1 MENLDWDLEE
11 DDMAIPLTD
20 EAEEEKEKAVTHE
33 GNKPSPIPD
42 YPKLD
47 LMVATP
53 QIKDK
58 PIVIE
63 DTPPRKPKKNCISAQ
78 LLAEP
83 SGDVADLLPASLRS
97 IVQAASKLPSIEAPR
112 SRKVCKRPAAEMEG
126 NDKDSMPMMDTKT
139 VDPPKEPAAP
149 AKAKIQKK
157 KDDDKKNACKE
168 SAKKCVVFF
177 KK

>member
-20 EAEEEKEKAVTHE
+20 EAEEETEKAVTHE

-53 QIKDK
+53 QIKEK

-63 DTPPRKPKKNCISAQ
+63 DTPPRKPKQTA
-78 LLAEP
+78 
-83 SGDVADLLPASLRS
+83 
-97 IVQAASKLPSIEAPR
+97 
-112 SRKVCKRPAAEMEG
+112 
-126 NDKDSMPMMDTKT
+126 
-139 VDPPKEPAAP
+139 
-149 AKAKIQKK
+149 
-157 KDDDKKNACKE
+157 
-168 SAKKCVVFF
+168 
-177 KK
+177 